1 MRPNNLFKPS
11 PPSTLLFL
19 FMLVSALGSCS
30 LSNKAPPNCSKH
42 PELSKLD
49 TAERAA
55 LADAMVRYGDRCQR
69 QRTTCDVSLTRNNR
83 GEILV
88 TVASVYPDQDSGH
101 CLQAPGDQDVVVY
114 TTAGAFMRQIMSL

>member
-1 MRPNNLFKPS
+1 MKPNDLFKPN
-11 PPSTLLFL
+11 PPRTLVFL
-19 FMLVSALGSCS
+19 IILVGALGACS
-30 LSNKAPPNCSKH
+30 LSKAPPNCSKH

-49 TAERAA
+49 TAERIA

-69 QRTTCDVSLTRNNR
+69 QRTMCDVSLTKNSR

-101 CLQAPGDQDVVVY
+101 CLQAPGDQDVAVY
-114 TTAGAFMRQIMSL
+114 TTAGVFMRQIMSL